1 MDLIQKELLEEIA
14 GLHEVP
20 AGAYNIRANGKAA
33 ARNTTANTMIVE
45 ISENVTVVRT
55 RSVLHSV

>member
-20 AGAYNIRANGKAA
+20 AGAYNIPANG
-33 ARNTTANTMIVE
+33 
-45 ISENVTVVRT
+45 
-55 RSVLHSV
+55 